1 MKKKK
6 LKLADIAELAGV
18 SKSTVSFVLN
28 GHAKKH
34 RINEETVKRV
44 QAVVDEHN
52 YAPSLYARAL
62 KASRT
67 YTLGLVIPDL
77 ANMGFATTAK
87 LLEKRARSHGYQ
99 LLIASSEDNPELE
112 KAAVQSLLERQVDL
126 LMVATAMTED
136 TFYLEVTQQT
146 PVILFDRIFEST
158 SLTTIKTDAYSA
170 TQQVVEKLCQ
180 QAEECAYLG
189 GQLNLSPSKDR
200 FSGYQAALNATGI
213 TLDLALVRHKDYQPE
228 SGYAMLQEIH
238 QDIGRL
244 PTRIF
249 VASYSILEGAL
260 RYLTEH
266 RLLDENIKIATFD
279 NSAMLDC
286 LPIKIDSIEQ
296 DCELIAQALFEQ
308 VAALVDSSERQ
319 AEHLTLPAKLHYR
332 K

>member
-1 MKKKK
+1 MLKKKK

-62 KASRT
+62 KANRT

-87 LLEKRARSHGYQ
+87 LLEKLARSHGYQ
-99 LLIASSEDNPELE
+99 LLIASSEDNPEQE
-112 KAAVQSLLERQVDL
+112 KLAVKSLLERQVDV
-126 LMVATAMTED
+126 LMVATAMTD
-136 TFYLEVTQQT
+136 DKAYLEITQQI
-146 PVILFDRIFEST
+146 PVILFDRIVEST

-180 QAEECAYLG
+180 QASECAYLG
-189 GQLNLSPSKDR
+189 GQLELSPSTER
-200 FSGYQAALNATGI
+200 YSGYQAALLATGI
-213 TLDLALVRHKDYQPE
+213 ELDEKLVKHRDYQPE
-228 SGYAMLQEIH
+228 SGYAMLQEVH

-244 PTRIF
+244 PARIF
-249 VASYSILEGAL
+249 VASYSILEGVL

-279 NSAMLDC
+279 NSAILDC

-296 DCELIAQALFEQ
+296 DCELIAQTLFEQ
-308 VAALVDSSERQ
+308 VTALVESPDRQ
-319 AEHLTLPAKLHYR
+319 AQHLTLPAKLHYR
-332 K
+332 

>member
-62 KASRT
+62 KANRT

-87 LLEKRARSHGYQ
+87 FLEKLARSHGYQ
-99 LLIASSEDNPELE
+99 LLIASSEDNPDQE
-112 KAAVQSLLERQVDL
+112 KAAVKSLLERQVDV
-126 LMVATAMTED
+126 LMVATAMTGD
-136 TFYLEVTQQT
+136 AFYRKVTEQT
-146 PVILFDRIFEST
+146 PVLVFDRIFDST
-158 SLTTIKTDAYSA
+158 SLTTIKTDAYNA
-170 TQQVVEKLCQ
+170 TKQLVEKLCQ

-189 GQLNLSPSKDR
+189 GQLELSPSKDR
-200 FSGYQAALNATGI
+200 FSGYQAAL
-213 TLDLALVRHKDYQPE
+213 LAAGVELNTELVKHKDYQPE
-228 SGYAMLQEIH
+228 SGYAMIEEIH
-238 QDIGRL
+238 QNIGRL

-249 VASYSILEGAL
+249 VASYSILEGVL
-260 RYLTEH
+260 RYMSGH
-266 RLLDENIKIATFD
+266 QLLNANVKIATFD
-279 NSAMLDC
+279 NSPILDC
-286 LPIKIDSIEQ
+286 LPINIDSIEQ
-296 DCELIAQALFEQ
+296 DCELIAKTLFEQ
-308 VAALVDSSERQ
+308 ATASIGSPDRK
-319 AEHLTLPAKLHYR
+319 AEHLILPAKLHYR
-332 K
+332 